1 MFPTSDAMGTDLTRR
16 FFNAAD
22 RTKMLRKQ
30 KELDALAAQDKA
42 FLAGEEQMD
51 RLAAQDREFLANEAA
66 MGVDDLS
73 NYEGSGG
80 SFAGDTSYK
89 GSGGSFAG
97 DTSYQGSGGS
107 FAEAMP
113 EIPKEDLDWFKK
125 ETGTAFNPNSVAD
138 VYYLMNRKY
147 NKVSEAKADE
157 LERKRQKGSAATNLS
172 RVQKMKNL
180 MR

>member
-1 MFPTSDAMGTDLTRR
+1 MGADFARR
-16 FFNAAD
+16 FINAAD
-22 RTKMLRKQ
+22 RMKMLRKQ

-42 FLAGEEQMD
+42 FLAGEEEMD

-66 MGVDDLS
+66 MGGDDLS
-73 NYEGSGG
+73 NYEDSR
-80 SFAGDTSYK
+80 
-89 GSGGSFAG
+89 
-97 DTSYQGSGGS
+97 GS

-157 LERKRQKGSAATNLS
+157 LERKRQKGSEATNLS

>member
-1 MFPTSDAMGTDLTRR
+1 MGTDLTRR

-30 KELDALAAQDKA
+30 KELEDLAAQDKA

-73 NYEGSGG
+73 NYE
-80 SFAGDTSYK
+80 

>member
-1 MFPTSDAMGTDLTRR
+1 MNTFPTSDAMGTDLTRR

-42 FLAGEEQMD
+42 FLAGEEPMD

-73 NYEGSGG
+73 NYE
-80 SFAGDTSYK
+80 

-147 NKVSEAKADE
+147 NNVSEAKADE
-157 LERKRQKGSAATNLS
+157 LERKRQKGPAATNLS
-172 RVQKMKNL
+172 RVQTMKRL

>member
-1 MFPTSDAMGTDLTRR
+1 MNTFPTSDAMGTDLTRR

-51 RLAAQDREFLANEAA
+51 SLAAQDREFLANEAT
-66 MGVDDLS
+66 MGVDDLA

-89 GSGGSFAG
+89 
-97 DTSYQGSGGS
+97 GSGGS

>member
-1 MFPTSDAMGTDLTRR
+1 MNTFPTSDAMGTDLTRR

-30 KELDALAAQDKA
+30 KELEDLAAQDKA

-51 RLAAQDREFLANEAA
+51 RLAAQDREFLANEAT
-66 MGVDDLS
+66 MGVDDLA
-73 NYEGSGG
+73 NYE
-80 SFAGDTSYK
+80 
-89 GSGGSFAG
+89 
-97 DTSYQGSGGS
+97 GSGGS

-157 LERKRQKGSAATNLS
+157 LERTRQKGSAKANLA
-172 RVQKMKNL
+172 RVTT
-180 MR
+180 MRGAMRS

>member
-1 MFPTSDAMGTDLTRR
+1 MLFPTSDAMGADVSRR
-16 FFNAAD
+16 FFNSAD
-22 RTKMLRKQ
+22 RMKLLRKQ

-51 RLAAQDREFLANEAA
+51 RLAAQDREFLANEAT
-66 MGVDDLS
+66 MGVDDLA
-73 NYEGSGG
+73 NYAGSGG

-89 GSGGSFAG
+89 
-97 DTSYQGSGGS
+97 GSGGS

-157 LERKRQKGSAATNLS
+157 LERQRQKGSAATNLS